1 MFTTGGADVHNG
13 SNGTDGSLV
22 SVIVPVYKVE
32 RYLRRCVES
41 IIHQTYTNL
50 EIILVDDG
58 SPDNCGAICDEYA
71 KCDSRIRVIHKE
83 NGGLSSAR
91 NAGLDA
97 AKGEYITFVDSDDTV
112 DLDMVEYLY
121 NILRKENADISIGL
135 HRIIKGPHRW
145 ISFSNVHD
153 CVVTPKD
160 CVRKLLYNDGVDTSA
175 WAKLYRIDAFRN
187 VRYPEGKLFEDIAT
201 TYKAFL
207 NARYI
212 AIGSQ
217 PKYNYM
223 LRDDSIVSSSFNEKK
238 MDLLEM
244 TDNMG
249 EDITQHFPDL
259 YRAVLRR
266 RIYARISTLNQLLQ
280 CQGYQKEKRELISF
294 IKKYS
299 IPVLKDMNVP
309 VRDKVAIVLLNISCG
324 LYEFIWNTFGKK

>member
-1 MFTTGGADVHNG
+1 M
-13 SNGTDGSLV
+13 
-22 SVIVPVYKVE
+22 
-32 RYLRRCVES
+32 RRCVES
-41 IIHQTYTNL
+41 VIHQTYANL

-91 NAGLDA
+91 NAGIDA
-97 AKGEYITFVDSDDTV
+97 ATGEYITFVDADDTV

-121 NILRKENADISIGL
+121 NILCKENVDISIAL
-135 HRIIKGPHRW
+135 HRIIKGSHRW
-145 ISFSNVHD
+145 ISFRNIHD

-160 CVRKLLYNDGVDTSA
+160 CIRKLLYNDGVDTSA
-175 WAKLYRIDAFRN
+175 WAKLYHIETFRN
-187 VRYPEGKLFEDIAT
+187 VRYPLGKLFEDIAT
-201 TYKAFL
+201 TYKVFL

-212 AIGSQ
+212 AIGAY

-223 LRDDSIVSSSFNEKK
+223 LRDDSIVNSSFNEKK

-244 TDNMG
+244 TDSMG
-249 EDITQHFPDL
+249 RDISRYFPDL
-259 YRAVLRR
+259 SKAVIRR
-266 RIYARISTLNQLLQ
+266 RIYARISTLNQLLP
-280 CQGYQKEKRELISF
+280 CQGYQKEKREIISF

-299 IPVLKDMNVP
+299 VPVLKDMNVH
-309 VRDKVAIVLLNISCG
+309 VRDKVAIILLNISCG